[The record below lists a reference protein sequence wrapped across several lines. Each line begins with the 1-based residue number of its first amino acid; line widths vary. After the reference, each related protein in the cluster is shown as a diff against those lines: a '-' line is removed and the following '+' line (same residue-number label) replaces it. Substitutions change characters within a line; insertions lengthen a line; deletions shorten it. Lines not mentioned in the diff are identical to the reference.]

1 MAFCS
6 FAKEYSSA
14 ATTDIENI
22 FIYEY
27 LPDASGEAVKVYL
40 YGLFLCQNSEFD
52 MNLPKFAENV
62 KLPEETVVQCFRYW
76 EEFGAVLIAEE
87 EPFHVQFLPLRKAV
101 GSKPRKIKPEK
112 YAKFTAALQPLLA
125 GRMIGTSEYSEYFNV
140 METYNLKPEALLMIV
155 KYCADRKGNDIGYRY
170 ILSVA
175 RDFGKRG
182 INTEEK
188 VEKELSAYVLRT
200 AELEKLLRA
209 LNAKRQ
215 PEPEDLN
222 YLNKWTKELGFDYD
236 TILYAAG
243 KVKKSSIAK
252 LDEFIAEL
260 YAHKRFSKREI
271 QDYLDN
277 KRSIYELAVKINKAL
292 SVYYEVLDTVVDN
305 YTSRWL
311 NSGYREDALL
321 LIANYCFKH
330 NRNTLEEMDTVVNAL
345 CREGLISLESIAEYF
360 RQSAIDD
367 RLIRNILETVG
378 IGRNPNSWDRKNLKL
393 WKSWNFTDE
402 MILEAAKAASGKAS
416 PIAYINAILGNW
428 KNANVFSPDQIAAS
442 APKNGKTQH
451 FANEHKYSKEE
462 LDAIIDDVA
471 TLEF

>member
-1 MAFCS
+1 M
-6 FAKEYSSA
+6 
-14 ATTDIENI
+14 
-22 FIYEY
+22 
-27 LPDASGEAVKVYL
+27 
-40 YGLFLCQNSEFD
+40 
-52 MNLPKFAENV
+52 
-62 KLPEETVVQCFRYW
+62 
-76 EEFGAVLIAEE
+76 
-87 EPFHVQFLPLRKAV
+87 
-101 GSKPRKIKPEK
+101 
-112 YAKFTAALQPLLA
+112 
-125 GRMIGTSEYSEYFNV
+125 
-140 METYNLKPEALLMIV
+140 
-155 KYCADRKGNDIGYRY
+155 
-170 ILSVA
+170 
-175 RDFGKRG
+175 
-182 INTEEK
+182 
-188 VEKELSAYVLRT
+188 
-200 AELEKLLRA
+200 
-209 LNAKRQ
+209 
-215 PEPEDLN
+215 
-222 YLNKWTKELGFDYD
+222 
-236 TILYAAG
+236 
-243 KVKKSSIAK
+243 
-252 LDEFIAEL
+252 
-260 YAHKRFSKREI
+260 
-271 QDYLDN
+271 
-277 KRSIYELAVKINKAL
+277 
-292 SVYYEVLDTVVDN
+292 LDTVVDN